1 MDEYSLCLL
10 DGESTLFEEHKE
22 SEYGDFTDDE
32 ERTVGMLGERQPED
46 KQEPSV
52 QSAPEAGH
60 WETAVKSLKIVAFC
74 HVVLFISVIKILSI
88 VNLK

>member
-1 MDEYSLCLL
+1 MCLL

-60 WETAVKSLKIVAFC
+60 WETSLKIVAFC